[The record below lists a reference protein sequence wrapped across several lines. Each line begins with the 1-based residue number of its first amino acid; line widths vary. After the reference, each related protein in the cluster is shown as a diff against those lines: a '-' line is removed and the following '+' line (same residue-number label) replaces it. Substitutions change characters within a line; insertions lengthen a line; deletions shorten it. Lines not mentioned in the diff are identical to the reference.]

1 MLSTTPLRDPGNSL
15 APLLCVQC
23 KEKDVDL
30 DALRDVIRKFV
41 SRIPHVIM
49 RFDPPPTAALQ
60 AAVKTE
66 LCALKVPLHLIERWI
81 RWSCQVV
88 ECFYPLHILELKVLL
103 AICNIII
110 FHIDDTLSRTPAIL
124 LSFQLNIAMGR
135 PQNEPILAC
144 LANDIL
150 PRMWSYFHP
159 LAANAI
165 VIGFQEFINGTIMEN
180 MARSI
185 LPISTSAPSFPEYV
199 RLKSGAPAPYA
210 FWLFPRDSHPDVRTY
225 IQAIPDLMAFINR
238 VNDILSLYK
247 EELAG
252 EDDNYV
258 HMRSTLSS
266 RNIVDTVKEICDE
279 TIAEMDRITV
289 TLSHDP
295 AAQATFQGYVSGYL
309 RFHFSTTRYRL
320 EDLFGDL

>member
-41 SRIPHVIM
+41 SRIPHVTM

-81 RWSCQVV
+81 RCIARHLQYHNLPHRRHTIEDPCHSV
-88 ECFYPLHILELKVLL
+88 ELP
-103 AICNIII
+103 
-110 FHIDDTLSRTPAIL
+110 
-124 LSFQLNIAMGR
+124 
-135 PQNEPILAC
+135 NEPILAC